1 MFKRE
6 CFGEAALTDDMVSQM
21 VALTQQVFTVVE
33 QELQLTSFWES
44 IPARKKLRAEIQ
56 KVLLSPDFFQ
66 IPNLM
71 DNREQIISRVMEIA
85 EKNNDRFF

>member
-1 MFKRE
+1 
-6 CFGEAALTDDMVSQM
+6 MVSQM

-85 EKNNDRFF
+85 EKNNDRIF

>member
-1 MFKRE
+1 VSFVSLW
-6 CFGEAALTDDMVSQM
+6 FVPLAAPRLY
-21 VALTQQVFTVVE
+21 LRIFTVVE

-66 IPNLM
+66 IPNLK
-71 DNREQIISRVMEIA
+71 DNREQIISRVMEMA
-85 EKNNDRFF
+85 KKDKDRIF

>member
-1 MFKRE
+1 
-6 CFGEAALTDDMVSQM
+6 M

-85 EKNNDRFF
+85 EKNNDRIF